1 MIGLRKGNSVSGG
14 WYMIRNKVIRS
25 LIFFAFA
32 AALSGQEV
40 IENQAKP
47 PAKNAGRTLTLKEI
61 VTVRDGGDEFFF
73 EWPRGIQAA
82 PDGSFY
88 LVSQDQLLQFDASG
102 RFLRNYYKKGQGP
115 GEMQYSVSFGFDN
128 RTLIVFSFPRFSASA
143 STAGFSGNTGSIR
156 RPGA

>member
-1 MIGLRKGNSVSGG
+1 MS
-14 WYMIRNKVIRS
+14 RNKVIRS

-40 IENQAKP
+40 IENPAKP
-47 PAKNAGRTLTLKEI
+47 TTKNAGRTLPLIEI
-61 VTVRDGGDEFFF
+61 VTVRDGSDEFFF
-73 EWPRGIQAA
+73 EWPRGIQTA
-82 PDGSFY
+82 PDGSFF

-115 GEMQYSVSFGFDN
+115 GEMQYSVSFGS
-128 RTLIVFSFPRFSASA
+128 IVGRSSFSAFPRFSASA